1 MAKNSFHQ
9 NLQAFVEAEQKAG
22 VDQALLD
29 KLHLIAQLDTMYFEM
44 APERRNTLNAFF
56 GELHDLFLTE
66 MLTGKYGASILIDS
80 LIVSVF
86 EAGYHLGEDENTP
99 TMAQKLGA

>member
-22 VDQALLD
+22 IDEALME
-29 KLHLIAQLDTMYFEM
+29 KLHLIAGLDTMYFDM
-44 APERRNTLNAFF
+44 VPERRNTLNAFF
-56 GELHDLFLTE
+56 AEMHDLFVGE

-80 LIVSVF
+80 LIVSSF
-86 EAGYHLGEDENTP
+86 EAGYRLGEDENTP
-99 TMAQKLGA
+99 TAAQKFGG